1 MNTLKLL
8 LPALLG
14 VSLATGC
21 TDLPT
26 KDTTRYGDTSGSSA
40 SQTDRRGTVATV
52 ENIQVD
58 SDYKLGVGTAV
69 GAVAGGILGSAVG
82 DSKTATAVGA
92 VLGGIAGTYGETKV
106 RNKTV
111 QRVTVDMRSGGR
123 VTIVQPVDS
132 RLSAGMPVRVEGSG
146 EDARV
151 VP

>member
-1 MNTLKLL
+1 MNTRKLL
-8 LPALLG
+8 LPVLLG
-14 VSLATGC
+14 AVLAGGC
-21 TDLPT
+21 TELPT
-26 KDTTRYGDTSGSSA
+26 KDTTTYGTTSGSA
-40 SQTDRRGTVATV
+40 ATQTDRRGTIATV

-92 VLGGIAGTYGETKV
+92 VLGGLAGTYGETKV
-106 RNKTV
+106 RDKTV
-111 QRVTVDMRSGGR
+111 QRVSVDMVTGGR

-132 RLSAGMPVRVEGSG
+132 RLSAGMHVRVEGSG
-146 EDARV
+146 ENARV